1 MKLLQAH
8 FKHYDLLINSILTF
22 QLDPMYNTV
31 NLLMKQIRLSYLGS
45 LVWQGRGLRDLA
57 FVEHFSKF
65 LRVLTA
71 DVDLFMKTKTLE

>member
-1 MKLLQAH
+1 
-8 FKHYDLLINSILTF
+8 
-22 QLDPMYNTV
+22 MYNTV

-71 DVDLFMKTKTLE
+71 DVDLFMKTKTLD